1 MLSEDRLAFVLSLD
15 LYSLD
20 FINIPATLHYG
31 NLETQPTIIIC
42 EKIISD
48 YEKLGEIFRNNN
60 SQIYFY
66 FKKNSAH
73 NGKDLIINPDN
84 LSVTL
89 WILMDKRKNS
99 LFITFVILV
108 NICGKCSEYPTHF
121 TSTLMKCHIVTDLES
136 NVRKTANISYIGLRL
151 HFSCLSP
158 CATGVATKLGL
169 SIDVEPVAGVR
180 DPAGP
185 VHGGVLGELH
195 DAFVPQLAH
204 VHLEQSRIIETIRQD
219 RTK

>member
-42 EKIISD
+42 EKITSD

-66 FKKNSAH
+66 YKKNSAH

-121 TSTLMKCHIVTDLES
+121 TSTLMKCHCNRLWIKCQENSKHFLYWTEIAFFLS
-136 NVRKTANISYIGLRL
+136 LTLRHWRCHKARAL
-151 HFSCLSP
+151 HWRGTSGWSP
-158 CATGVATKLGL
+158 WPSWSSSWRRPRGAPWCICSSTGPCTPGAK
-169 SIDVEPVAGVR
+169 
-180 DPAGP
+180 
-185 VHGGVLGELH
+185 
-195 DAFVPQLAH
+195 
-204 VHLEQSRIIETIRQD
+204 
-219 RTK
+219 

>member
-42 EKIISD
+42 EKITSD

-66 FKKNSAH
+66 YKKNSAH

-121 TSTLMKCHIVTDLES
+121 TSTLMKCHCKQTLNQMSGKQQTFLILDWDCIFLVSHLAPLALPQSSGSPLTWNQWLES
-136 NVRKTANISYIGLRL
+136 VTQLVQFMETSSGSSMMHLFLNWPMYTWSR
-151 HFSCLSP
+151 
-158 CATGVATKLGL
+158 
-169 SIDVEPVAGVR
+169 VE
-180 DPAGP
+180 
-185 VHGGVLGELH
+185 L
-195 DAFVPQLAH
+195 
-204 VHLEQSRIIETIRQD
+204 
-219 RTK
+219 